1 MASTCT
7 ATPPAATLPSKRAG
21 LDRRLAGNSRAP
33 QAQSPTPQASQA
45 DQQLLK
51 PEQLD
56 ALLAPIA
63 LYPDALL
70 ALVLAAVFIVL
81 LLIGEAALFAHAVKT
96 MPDFLSQADVQLP

>member
-1 MASTCT
+1 MNLWVRSLPFLIALFFL
-7 ATPPAATLPSKRAG
+7 PLPA
-21 LDRRLAGNSRAP
+21 
-33 QAQSPTPQASQA
+33 QAQSPAPQASQA